1 MLFAGLYFGGRTT
14 AGTGGAP
21 APDAAARGTALFKPP
36 GSAGYAPVTGQ
47 VADSTAVTG
56 AYVAFA
62 DVTAQVRAAGAGR
75 YEVANVQSGTGLDRF
90 AGWSIVV
97 VYRDP
102 AQPLRNLTVFD
113 GLAAIQQGDP
123 ALQIGVSGFT
133 TPLAG
138 AVRTSVGLVA
148 YEGDRGSSGDRLT
161 LDGQPLSDAA
171 NPANNLFNSS
181 VSFEG
186 TNTVGQRRPAFVNG
200 LGFDSDRIR
209 ADGVLGNGAT
219 DATLA
224 ASTTLDQYL
233 IQVATFTTDLSSPRL
248 ELDKAVADLNG
259 GDVAPG
265 DTLRYTLTV
274 RNGGDDAAL
283 GVQLQDAA
291 PPGTVGGPVTF
302 DAGDLAPGGSASR
315 SFDVVVDDV
324 PDGFAI
330 DNAATATG
338 TGATAGRP
346 VSTTSPIVTSVV
358 RRPPFEATIDVTPD
372 IPTSG
377 EVATADIAIEAETS
391 GPVEDVEAAVE
402 IPGATVVSGGTT
414 DLDTLQPGTPEVARV
429 RFRPRDDGVLRPVV
443 TVSGRGIA
451 PQRIALGT
459 VRVKRG
465 RARLTVRKR
474 AGNSQTQHGRTV
486 TYRLIVRNARTA
498 ATAHGVHV
506 CDVPGRGLRLQG
518 RRCRRFGTIS
528 PGRSRSFKVK
538 ARVTASRG
546 VVRNTARVRG
556 FKTAVAR
563 VRVVQERPG
572 ACAAAHPRARASC

>member
-21 APDAAARGTALFKPP
+21 APNTAARGTALLKPP
-36 GSAGYAPVTGQ
+36 GSALYLPVTGE

-62 DVTAQVRAAGAGR
+62 DVTSQVRAAGAGR
-75 YEVANVQSGTGLDRF
+75 YEVANVQSGTGPDRY
-90 AGWSIVV
+90 AGWSLVV

-102 AQPLRNLTVFD
+102 AQPLRSLTVFD

-123 ALQIGVSGFT
+123 ALQIGVSGFK
-133 TPLAG
+133 TPLVG
-138 AVRTSVGLVA
+138 AVRTSVGLAA

-186 TNTVGQRRPAFVNG
+186 SNTVGQRIPAFVNG

-209 ADGVLGNGAT
+209 ADGVLANGAT
-219 DATLA
+219 TATLA

-233 IQVATFTTDLSSPRL
+233 IQVATFTTDLSTPRL
-248 ELDKAVADLNG
+248 ELGKTVSDLNG

-291 PPGTVGGPVTF
+291 PPGTAGGTAAF
-302 DAGDLAPGGSASR
+302 DIGDLEPGASASR
-315 SFDVVVDDV
+315 SFDVVVGDV

-346 VSTTSPIVTSVV
+346 VSATSPTVTSIV

-372 IPTSG
+372 VPTSG
-377 EVATADIAIEAETS
+377 EVATAEIAIEAET
-391 GPVEDVEAAVE
+391 GTPVDDVEAAVE
-402 IPGATVVSGGTT
+402 IPGAAVISGGST
-414 DLDTLQPGTPEVARV
+414 DLGTVQPGAPEVARV

-443 TVSGRGIA
+443 TVSGRAIA
-451 PQRIALGT
+451 PAAH
-459 VRVKRG
+459 
-465 RARLTVRKR
+465 RARHR
-474 AGNSQTQHGRTV
+474 AGEAR
-486 TYRLIVRNARTA
+486 ARTA
-498 ATAHGVHV
+498 HRAQARGNLAGAPRPDRRLSPHRRATHG
-506 CDVPGRGLRLQG
+506 Q
-518 RRCRRFGTIS
+518 RRPPTAYAYAT
-528 PGRSRSFKVK
+528 SR
-538 ARVTASRG
+538 AAG
-546 VVRNTARVRG
+546 
-556 FKTAVAR
+556 
-563 VRVVQERPG
+563 
-572 ACAAAHPRARASC
+572 CA